1 MIPKSLHTV
10 SVLVAVAKL
19 MQSHLTGLTA
29 CDYVDLAAN
38 SLGYA
43 DESDTYALKAAAV
56 RKLERAS

>member
-10 SVLVAVAKL
+10 SVLLAVAKL
-19 MQSHLTGLTA
+19 LRSHLTGLTS
-29 CDYVDLAAN
+29 CDYVDIAAS

-43 DESDTYALKAAAV
+43 DADDVYGLKAAAV